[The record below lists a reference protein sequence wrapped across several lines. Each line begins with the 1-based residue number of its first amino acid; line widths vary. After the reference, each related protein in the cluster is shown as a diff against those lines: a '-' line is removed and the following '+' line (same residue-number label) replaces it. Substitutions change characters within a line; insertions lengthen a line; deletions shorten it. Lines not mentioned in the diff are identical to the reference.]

1 MDKRFRLKEQL
12 SISSLSVQRLD
23 FNNTHHF
30 DSRIRKIHNS
40 IGYIEKGSV
49 EFTMLS
55 ETITAKEGDLIF
67 VPEGLRYVSH
77 WTGNPEIKCYNVHF
91 LMPKRTM
98 SMWRSMKLQ
107 RIENAPVDQIHGL
120 ILRMYECAQKG
131 DVEHLEGFSLFYQML
146 SLVLPYMETNPMQNL
161 PETLQTAIAFI
172 EANYT
177 TVTSVREI
185 ATACFVSESRL
196 YHLFK
201 EHLNTSPISYLNYI
215 RIYAAMELLANPDLS
230 IQQIAD
236 QLNFHSEYYFRKTFQ
251 KVTGE
256 LPSKLRKML

>member
-1 MDKRFRLKEQL
+1 
-12 SISSLSVQRLD
+12 
-23 FNNTHHF
+23 
-30 DSRIRKIHNS
+30 
-40 IGYIEKGSV
+40 
-49 EFTMLS
+49 
-55 ETITAKEGDLIF
+55 
-67 VPEGLRYVSH
+67 
-77 WTGNPEIKCYNVHF
+77 
-91 LMPKRTM
+91 
-98 SMWRSMKLQ
+98 
-107 RIENAPVDQIHGL
+107 
-120 ILRMYECAQKG
+120 
-131 DVEHLEGFSLFYQML
+131 
-146 SLVLPYMETNPMQNL
+146 MQNL

-236 QLNFHSEYYFRKTFQ
+236 LLKRLYDNKGLSHLTRSKKPVEERKKSLFP
-251 KVTGE
+251 KFW
-256 LPSKLRKML
+256 K

>member
-1 MDKRFRLKEQL
+1 
-12 SISSLSVQRLD
+12 
-23 FNNTHHF
+23 
-30 DSRIRKIHNS
+30 
-40 IGYIEKGSV
+40 
-49 EFTMLS
+49 
-55 ETITAKEGDLIF
+55 
-67 VPEGLRYVSH
+67 
-77 WTGNPEIKCYNVHF
+77 
-91 LMPKRTM
+91 
-98 SMWRSMKLQ
+98 
-107 RIENAPVDQIHGL
+107 
-120 ILRMYECAQKG
+120 
-131 DVEHLEGFSLFYQML
+131 
-146 SLVLPYMETNPMQNL
+146 METNPMQNL